1 MVKILYEGF
10 DCARRWQERLVLSIP
25 LLTLTDIRFTALCQ
39 ALCLVGLL
47 LFQSSTFASTRL
59 VSTESKLSVLVN
71 SFGAKQLDVSTYLE
85 ITSDPTGVAKLEEIL
100 ALPDHAFEPLQSQ
113 TFLNSMTNQVF
124 WLRARIR
131 ESSRVM
137 GMHSRWVLVLE
148 NPHLQGSAMYLAKA
162 GSRHAGAFVAI
173 APEQGRYLVYPFELA
188 ANDTHEL
195 YIRLDVRG
203 AMSFTAKIWQEKAY
217 QLHKRKTLPGWGLL
231 FGGLAVLIVY
241 NLFVMVSLRES
252 MYLYLSFFLVCGLLI
267 TAHTEGFL
275 AQFGGDNAL
284 FKWVGFGALLQCL
297 ALAGAV
303 LFTRAFLQTTVNHP
317 IVERCLKISL
327 GLAILLGL
335 ALVTGLVPLTLFFAG
350 FAVAGLLFFI
360 PSVIASLDV
369 SDRATR
375 YFLAGWSVFVL
386 GYSVYQ
392 FGQLGLIPVNDVTR
406 HMKEFALGILGITLS
421 LGIASQIQKERF
433 QKRKGLTQQQET
445 MLELKYTEEQIQ
457 KKVLRDTLREFPGEE
472 VLEAVSRKVV
482 DAVAETG
489 EAVTLVFVEL
499 HHLGLVESKL
509 GHAARN
515 ELLTRATKRL
525 SIVLRSIQGVVP
537 LKEFNGQYVPMAV
550 LEANRFAFLLR
561 SMDDVAVNFAVD
573 EVESSMQRPFF
584 YQGMGLQPGVSF
596 GVARLSD
603 FDASYDALYQHAKR
617 ALEVDTAKNLKK
629 SYELESVDQYNP
641 RNISMINQLREAI
654 QENHI
659 TLYFQP
665 IYDLKS
671 KLTCGVEVLTRWD
684 TDPGEKISPNEIF
697 YLAEVGGFVAELT
710 LKVMEQA
717 ICSYLSAVDPEEN
730 PIKLSVNLSP
740 KCLRE
745 DRFLEEVG
753 MLLTRYH
760 MPSKM
765 LSFEIKEAAII
776 EDPSITRESLNRIRA
791 MGIGLTIDEFGAAY
805 SNPSYMSSLPVTE
818 VKLDQRIVARLEN
831 KFHYDSVVALIRL
844 CREQDIKLVIHGV
857 EDEGTLAQL
866 EKMGCSF
873 AQGHFFA
880 APVKASEYKLG
891 KSSMRR
897 SRYQRA

>member
-1 MVKILYEGF
+1 
-10 DCARRWQERLVLSIP
+10 
-25 LLTLTDIRFTALCQ
+25 
-39 ALCLVGLL
+39 
-47 LFQSSTFASTRL
+47 
-59 VSTESKLSVLVN
+59 
-71 SFGAKQLDVSTYLE
+71 
-85 ITSDPTGVAKLEEIL
+85 
-100 ALPDHAFEPLQSQ
+100 
-113 TFLNSMTNQVF
+113 
-124 WLRARIR
+124 
-131 ESSRVM
+131 
-137 GMHSRWVLVLE
+137 
-148 NPHLQGSAMYLAKA
+148 
-162 GSRHAGAFVAI
+162 
-173 APEQGRYLVYPFELA
+173 
-188 ANDTHEL
+188 
-195 YIRLDVRG
+195 
-203 AMSFTAKIWQEKAY
+203 
-217 QLHKRKTLPGWGLL
+217 
-231 FGGLAVLIVY
+231 
-241 NLFVMVSLRES
+241 
-252 MYLYLSFFLVCGLLI
+252 
-267 TAHTEGFL
+267 
-275 AQFGGDNAL
+275 
-284 FKWVGFGALLQCL
+284 
-297 ALAGAV
+297 
-303 LFTRAFLQTTVNHP
+303 
-317 IVERCLKISL
+317 
-327 GLAILLGL
+327 
-335 ALVTGLVPLTLFFAG
+335 
-350 FAVAGLLFFI
+350 
-360 PSVIASLDV
+360 
-369 SDRATR
+369 
-375 YFLAGWSVFVL
+375 
-386 GYSVYQ
+386 
-392 FGQLGLIPVNDVTR
+392 
-406 HMKEFALGILGITLS
+406 
-421 LGIASQIQKERF
+421 
-433 QKRKGLTQQQET
+433 
-445 MLELKYTEEQIQ
+445 
-457 KKVLRDTLREFPGEE
+457 
-472 VLEAVSRKVV
+472 
-482 DAVAETG
+482 
-489 EAVTLVFVEL
+489 VFVEL

-573 EVESSMQRPFF
+573 EVESSMQRPFS

>member
-1 MVKILYEGF
+1 MVPLMTFPERNIPQLAVSGSIAF
-10 DCARRWQERLVLSIP
+10 LLVVLSLFSFNTVASPRLVP
-25 LLTLTDIRFTALCQ
+25 
-39 ALCLVGLL
+39 
-47 LFQSSTFASTRL
+47 
-59 VSTESKLSVLVN
+59 TESKLSVLVN

-85 ITSDPTGVAKLEEIL
+85 ITSDPTGSASLQDIL
-100 ALPDHAFEPLQSQ
+100 ALPDEAFESLQSQ
-113 TFLNSMTNQVF
+113 ALLNSMDNQVF
-124 WLRARIR
+124 WLHARIR
-131 ESSRVM
+131 ESSRAM
-137 GMHSRWVLVLE
+137 GLHSSWVLILE
-148 NPHLQGSAMYLAKA
+148 NPHLQGGSMFLARA
-162 GSRHAGAFVAI
+162 GVNNAGDFLEI
-173 APEQGRYLVYPFELA
+173 APEKGRYLSYPFELA

-195 YIRLDVRG
+195 YIKVGARG
-203 AMSFTAKIWQEKAY
+203 SMSFAAKIWQEDAY

-252 MYLYLSFFLVCGLLI
+252 MYFYLSFFLACGLLV

-275 AQFGGDNAL
+275 KQFGGGNGL
-284 FKWVGFGALLQCL
+284 FNWIGFGAFVQCL
-297 ALAGAV
+297 ALASAI
-303 LFTRAFLQTTVNHP
+303 LFTRVFLQTPVNYP
-317 IVERCLKISL
+317 IVERCLKVSL
-327 GLAILLGL
+327 AMSAVLCLV
-335 ALVTGLVPLTLFFAG
+335 LVTGLVPLTLFFAG
-350 FAVAGLLFFI
+350 FSLAGLLFFI
-360 PSVIASLDV
+360 PSVIASLNV

-392 FGQLGLIPVNDVTR
+392 FGQMGMIPLNDVTT

-433 QKRKGLTQQQET
+433 QMRQGLTQQQDT

-457 KKVLRDTLREFPGEE
+457 KKVLRDTLREFPGED

-482 DAVAETG
+482 ESVAETG

-499 HHLGLVESKL
+499 HHLGLVESKI

-525 SIVLRSIQGVVP
+525 SIVLRSIHGVVS

-573 EVESSMQRPFF
+573 EVEASMQRPFF

-596 GVARLSD
+596 GVARLNE
-603 FDASYDALYQHAKR
+603 FEATYDALYMHARR
-617 ALEVDTAKNLKK
+617 ALDVDTEKNLRKA
-629 SYELESVDQYNP
+629 YELESVDQYNQ
-641 RNISMINQLREAI
+641 RNISLINQLREAI
-654 QENHI
+654 QEDHI

-665 IYDLKS
+665 VYDLKS
-671 KLTCGVEVLTRWD
+671 RVTCGLEVLTRWD
-684 TDPGEKISPNEIF
+684 TQRSEKVNPSEIF

-730 PIKLSVNLSP
+730 PIRLSVNLSP

-776 EDPSITRESLNRIRA
+776 EDPSITREALNRIRA

-818 VKLDQRIVARLEN
+818 VKLDQRIVARLDN
-831 KFHYDSVVALIRL
+831 KFHYDSVIGLIRL
-844 CREQDIKLVIHGV
+844 CQEQDIKLVIHGV
-857 EDEGTLAQL
+857 EDESTLAQL
-866 EKMGCSF
+866 EQMGCTF

-880 APVKASEYKLG
+880 APVKAREYKLG
-891 KSSMRR
+891 KGAVRR

>member
-1 MVKILYEGF
+1 M
-10 DCARRWQERLVLSIP
+10 VLSVGNTLR
-25 LLTLTDIRFTALCQ
+25 LLVPACIVCLFFVCSLISFNAL
-39 ALCLVGLL
+39 A
-47 LFQSSTFASTRL
+47 SSRL

-71 SFGAKQLDVSTYLE
+71 SYGAKQLDVSTYLE
-85 ITSDPTGVAKLEEIL
+85 FTADPTGSSSLQDVL
-100 ALPDHAFEPLQSQ
+100 ALPDEAFEPLQSQ
-113 TFLNSMTNQVF
+113 KLLNSMDSQVF

-131 ESSRVM
+131 ESSRTM
-137 GMHSRWVLVLE
+137 GLHSRWMLVLE
-148 NPHLQGSAMYLAKA
+148 NPHLEGYSMFLSRA
-162 GSRHAGAFVAI
+162 GEKNAAEFQAI
-173 APEQGRYLVYPFELA
+173 APEKGRYLSFPIELA
-188 ANDTHEL
+188 ANDTHEFYVKL
-195 YIRLDVRG
+195 GVRG
-203 AMSFTAKIWQEKAY
+203 GVSFIAKIWQEKAY

-252 MYLYLSFFLVCGLLI
+252 MYLYLSFFLACGLLV

-275 AQFGGDNAL
+275 KQFAGNNAM
-284 FKWVGFGALLQCL
+284 FNWIGFGALVQCL
-297 ALAGAV
+297 ALACAI
-303 LFTRAFLQTTVNHP
+303 LFTRVFLQTQFNHP
-317 IVERCLKISL
+317 VVERCLRVSL
-327 GLAILLGL
+327 VIAILLAV
-335 ALVTGLVPLTLFFAG
+335 ALMVGAMPLTLFFVG
-350 FAVAGLLFFI
+350 FALAGLLFFI
-360 PSVIASLDV
+360 PSVIACLNV

-375 YFLAGWSVFVL
+375 YYLAGWSVFVL

-392 FGQLGLIPVNDVTR
+392 FGQMGLIPLNDVTT

-433 QKRKGLTQQQET
+433 QKRKGLTRQQET

-457 KKVLRDTLREFPGEE
+457 KKVLRDTLREFPGEA
-472 VLEAVSRKVV
+472 VLESVSRKVV
-482 DAVAETG
+482 ESVADTG
-489 EAVTLVFVEL
+489 EAVTLVIVEL
-499 HHLGLVESKL
+499 HNLCLVESKI

-525 SIVLRSIQGVVP
+525 SIVLRSIHGVVP

-550 LEANRFAFLLR
+550 LDDNRFAFLLR

-573 EVESSMQRPFF
+573 EVEASMQRPFF

-596 GVARLSD
+596 GVSRLNE
-603 FDASYDALYQHAKR
+603 FEATYVALYSHARR
-617 ALEVDTAKNLKK
+617 ALDVDTEKNLKK
-629 SYELESVDQYNP
+629 GYELESVDQYNQ
-641 RNISMINQLREAI
+641 RNISLINQLREAI
-654 QENHI
+654 QEDQI

-665 IYDLKS
+665 VYDLKS
-671 KLTCGVEVLTRWD
+671 KVTCGLEALTRWD
-684 TDPGEKISPNEIF
+684 TERGEKINPSEIF

-717 ICSYLSAVDPEEN
+717 ICSYLTAVDPEEN
-730 PIKLSVNLSP
+730 SIRLSVNLSP

-776 EDPSITRESLNRIRA
+776 EDPSITREALNRIRA

-818 VKLDQRIVARLEN
+818 VKLDQRIVARLDN
-831 KFHYDSVVALIRL
+831 KFHYDSIVGLIRL

-866 EKMGCSF
+866 EQMGCTF

-880 APVKASEYKLG
+880 APVKAKEYKMG
-891 KSSMRR
+891 KGSVRR